1 VAAVDDKS
9 EGPVS
14 PMKLAKELEVRP
26 QILYGLIRKGRIRS
40 VDRMDGDPKK
50 TYVYRSDVLRV
61 LGALRHRRPK
71 GEVTSS
77 DEEGMTLASPL
88 QKGQAASWVTYG
100 SGEGNSKYRV
110 FRQVVGVIGS
120 DEYFTSFQSFKSDY
134 RMTFRNHTVQQ
145 MLESGMMRIEEPQT
159 VVEIAIAAYES
170 TGQTE
175 LAESLRQW
183 LSASAPVERAEV
195 AAVS

>member
-1 VAAVDDKS
+1 VAVADDKS

-14 PMKLAKELEVRP
+14 PMKLAKDLEVRP
-26 QILYGLIRKGRIRS
+26 QVIYGLIRKGRIRT

-71 GEVTSS
+71 GEVAAS

-100 SGEGNSKYRV
+100 SGEGGKYRV

-183 LSASAPVERAEV
+183 LSASAPAERV
-195 AAVS
+195 AVAV